1 MSDQKETRPKFDIIV
16 PVSDYGENAMFMRS
30 VRANGETSRGEL
42 VEVAVNEMG
51 FGIIVRIGK
60 RTVVLNEIALAEA
73 VGAVL
78 ESEKET
84 KQ

>member
-30 VRANGETSRGEL
+30 VRAEGKSPRGEL
-42 VEVAVNEMG
+42 AEVAVNEMG

-60 RTVVLNEIALAEA
+60 RTVVLNETDLAAA
-73 VGAVL
+73 VGAAL

-84 KQ
+84 KP